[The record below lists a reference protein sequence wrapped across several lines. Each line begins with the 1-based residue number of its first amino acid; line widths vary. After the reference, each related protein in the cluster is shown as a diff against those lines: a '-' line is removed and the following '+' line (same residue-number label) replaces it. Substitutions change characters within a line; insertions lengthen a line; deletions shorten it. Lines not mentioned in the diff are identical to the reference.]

1 MFVLEDKLN
10 LVPEVLTV
18 GCELNLVSEVLTVGC
33 GM

>member
-1 MFVLEDKLN
+1 MFVPEAKLN